1 MSEEKLMNEGIRTN
15 LDKICTGIAAS
26 NELVKTH
33 SDNISEIKGNVK
45 EVADD
50 VTKAMEANTALQAKL
65 DAQTK
70 RADALEKWMHSVG
83 ANSQAES
90 QEFVVKY
97 TEQLGRYLRDGKT
110 AIDAD
115 LDAKAAVMIVDDMC
129 KGLQPKTRAKLIA
142 DMTHACKYSSGAAV
156 DHKDLISGSNPDGGY
171 WIIPQ
176 RISKIVDRV
185 FETSPMMQ
193 IASVISTT
201 TSSVELIIDDDEAA
215 IQGSTGETTAP
226 TPQATPQ
233 IGLLTIRVH
242 TVRGGEHLISQELI
256 DDAGFDVEGWLMRK
270 IADKIARF
278 INTNTITG
286 DGAQKPRGILTFPD
300 YAAPGVY
307 ERGAVEQIISE
318 AATTFTY
325 DGLVRLQ
332 NAVKD
337 RYQAAARFLMK
348 RVSFADILLIKD
360 LDGRPLINPNQL
372 AVTPS
377 RVILGTQ
384 VLFFDDFPAVAADA
398 LAAAYGNF
406 DFGYTIVNRIGL
418 RVLRDPFTNK
428 PFITIT
434 SDQRMGGDVTNFE
447 SFKLQRIT
455 T

>member
-1 MSEEKLMNEGIRTN
+1 MSEQQVIQDIHANVQKM
-15 LDKICTGIAAS
+15 CTSIAAS

-45 EVADD
+45 AAAEDA
-50 VTKAMEANTALQAKL
+50 TKAMEANTALQAKL

-70 RADALEKWMHSVG
+70 RADALENWMHSVG
-83 ANSQAES
+83 ANSQASTE
-90 QEFVVKY
+90 EFVAKY

-129 KGLQPKTRAKLIA
+129 KGLQPKTREKLIA
-142 DMTHACKYSSGAAV
+142 EMTHACRYSQEPSI

-176 RISKIVDRV
+176 RVSKIVDRV
-185 FETSPMMQ
+185 FETSPMMT
-193 IASVISTT
+193 IANVMTT
-201 TSSVELIIDDDEAA
+201 STSSVELIIDDDEAA

-226 TPQATPQ
+226 TAQATPQ

-256 DDAGFDVEGWLMRK
+256 DDPGFDVEGWLMRK
-270 IADKIARF
+270 IADVIARF

-318 AATTFTY
+318 DAATFTY

-332 NAVKD
+332 NSVKD
-337 RYQAAARFLMK
+337 RYQAGARFLMK

-360 LDGRPLINPNQL
+360 GDERPLINPNQL

-406 DFGYTIVNRIGL
+406 DFGYTVVNRIGL
-418 RVLRDPFTNK
+418 RVLRDPFSNK

-447 SFKLQRIT
+447 SFKIQRIT
-455 T
+455 A